1 MSTAIILYDILQ
13 EQGIEKARAKKAVS
27 AFITREEVQ
36 VTLAT
41 KDDLRKL
48 TMWITG
54 MLIGQVAIISGVVT
68 LLIEAATQNC
78 LPQDL
83 EMCSSTC
90 RLMK

>member
-13 EQGIEKARAKKAVS
+13 EQGIEKARAEKAVS

-48 TMWITG
+48 TMWIAG
-54 MLIGQVAIISGVVT
+54 MLIGQVAIMTAIISVLG
-68 LLIEAATQNC
+68 I
-78 LPQDL
+78 
-83 EMCSSTC
+83 
-90 RLMK
+90 